1 MFSWEGILN
10 LVVILGVILFS
21 MVLHELA
28 HGVVAYWLGDD
39 TAKDDGRLTLNPAKH
54 IDPVMSILV
63 PVLLYMSGGP
73 IFGGAK
79 PVPVDTR
86 NLKFGA
92 WGMALVAIAGPLTNF
107 LIALVSFLVG
117 YWTGWLNMP
126 GIVGLIFTELVLVN
140 LGFGIFNLIPIPP
153 LDGSRVLYALAPD
166 VVREGME
173 KFEKIGIIVVMILVI
188 VFPSVISTI
197 MLGGIQGMLTGFYW
211 LVGVPV

>member
-1 MFSWEGILN
+1 MFTWEGILS

-28 HGVVAYWLGDD
+28 HGLVAYWLGDE
-39 TAKDDGRLTLNPAKH
+39 TAKDDGRLTLNPVKH

-92 WGMALVAIAGPLTNF
+92 WGMALVAVAGPITNF
-107 LIALVSFLVG
+107 LIALISFLIG
-117 YWTGWLNMP
+117 YWTGWLNMS
-126 GIVGLIFTELVLVN
+126 GIVGMIFTELVLVN

-173 KFEKIGIIVVMILVI
+173 KFEKIGIIIVMILVI
-188 VFPSVISTI
+188 AFPGVISKI

-211 LVGVPV
+211 LVGAPV